1 MDHPTDRTIIISG
14 ASGNLGVAIAR
25 KFQETGAR
33 LVLLDRSPGRLQ
45 KLFPDLVDA
54 RDHYLADGVDAN
66 DAAGV
71 QGVVQAA
78 ADRFGTID
86 VLVNTIGGYRGG
98 NPVHETSEE
107 TWDFLF
113 QLNTRP
119 AFILSRAVV
128 PYMLENGAGK
138 IIHVA
143 ARAGVQ
149 GGAGMAAYS
158 AAKSAVIRFTEG
170 LAAELKERT
179 INVNCILPGRI
190 DTPQN
195 RQEMPNADYSRWVT
209 PEAIADVVVFLASEA
224 ARGIHGA
231 AIQVYGRS

>member
-1 MDHPTDRTIIISG
+1 MDRFGDRTVIISG

-25 KFQETGAR
+25 KFLETGVR
-33 LVLLDRSPGRLQ
+33 LILLDRSPGRLQ
-45 KLFPDLVDA
+45 RLFPDLVDS

-71 QGVVQAA
+71 QEVIQSA

-119 AFILSRAVV
+119 AFILSRAVI
-128 PYMLENGAGK
+128 PYMLDHGSGK

-158 AAKSAVIRFTEG
+158 AAKSGVIRFTEG
-170 LAAELKERT
+170 LAADLKPHP

-195 RQEMPNADYSRWVT
+195 RQEMPDADYSRWVT
-209 PEAIADVVVFLASEA
+209 PEAIAEVIVFLASEA

-231 AIQVYGRS
+231 AIPVYGKS